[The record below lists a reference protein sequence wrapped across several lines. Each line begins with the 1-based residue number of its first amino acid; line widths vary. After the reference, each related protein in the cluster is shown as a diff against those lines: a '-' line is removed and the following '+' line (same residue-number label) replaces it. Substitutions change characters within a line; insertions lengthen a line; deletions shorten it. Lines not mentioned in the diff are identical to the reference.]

1 MRKWIPTLLCAA
13 LLSAATL
20 SHADDVSYVNDNMEV
35 TLRSGTSTQHQI
47 VRMLPTG
54 AKLTVLETDAKTGY
68 TRVRTDGGTE
78 GWILTRYLTATPPA
92 KLQLATAQKKLSM
105 IQGDSKQVL
114 AKIDALQQ
122 QKNADDKQLL
132 ALKEQNAQLSQQLSE
147 IRRVSS
153 HSVQIADEN
162 SSLKQRLME
171 SDRDNQRLRQE
182 NQALQDRSRQNWF
195 AVGAI
200 TVVVSMLLGIILT
213 RVRWR
218 RRSGWGDL

>member
-13 LLSAATL
+13 LLSTATL
-20 SHADDVSYVNDNMEV
+20 SHADDTSYVNDNMEV

-68 TRVRTDGGTE
+68 TRVRTDSGTE
-78 GWILTRYLTATPPA
+78 GWILTRYLTM
-92 KLQLATAQKKLSM
+92 L
-105 IQGDSKQVL
+105 QGDSKQVL
-114 AKIDALQQ
+114 AKIDTLQQ

>member
-92 KLQLATAQKKLSM
+92 KLQLAAAQKKLSM
-105 IQGDSKQVL
+105 LQGDSKQVL

-132 ALKEQNAQLSQQLSE
+132 ALKEQNAKLSQQLSE